1 MSTTIRA
8 SCERCGTVDVPLDS
22 SLLEVPLAGDTR
34 NVALLTC
41 PTCSQQIAVRIGER
55 ATRLLATAGI
65 EVTTALPAP
74 DRTPV
79 SDS

>member
-8 SCERCGTVDVPLDS
+8 SCERCGSVDVPLDS
-22 SLLEVPLAGDTR
+22 ALLEVPLEGDTR

-41 PTCSQQIAVRIGER
+41 PTCGQRIAMRIGER
-55 ATRLLATAGI
+55 ATRLLGAAGI
-65 EVTTALPAP
+65 EVALAQPAP
-74 DRTPV
+74 DRTAV